1 MVPGVPGGR
10 SMTVINLVGVEYRSE
25 TDLVTIPLHLMVD
38 CRVWVI
44 PCRQP
49 PAILNNAQV
58 HLILSIRSV
67 LYTLVE
73 RPL

>member
-25 TDLVTIPLHLMVD
+25 TGLVTIPLHLMVD

-58 HLILSIRSV
+58 HFILSIRSV
-67 LYTLVE
+67 LYTIVE
-73 RPL
+73 RLL

>member
-10 SMTVINLVGVEYRSE
+10 SMTVINPVGVEYRSE
-25 TDLVTIPLHLMVD
+25 TGLVTIPLHLMV
-38 CRVWVI
+38 I

-49 PAILNNAQV
+49 PVILNNVQV
-58 HLILSIRSV
+58 HIIFSIRSV

-73 RPL
+73 CPV

>member
-1 MVPGVPGGR
+1 MVPGVPGVR

-25 TDLVTIPLHLMVD
+25 TGLVTIPLHLMVD

-58 HLILSIRSV
+58 HIIFSIRSV
-67 LYTLVE
+67 LYTIVE

>member
-10 SMTVINLVGVEYRSE
+10 SMTVINPVGVEYRSE
-25 TDLVTIPLHLMVD
+25 TGLVTIPLHLMVD
-38 CRVWVI
+38 CRELVI

-49 PAILNNAQV
+49 PVILNNAQV
-58 HLILSIRSV
+58 LSIRSV

-73 RPL
+73 RPV